1 MPTPKWFQQAKPTCS
16 IVPIRRFVT
25 DTVFALKNG
34 GYGCMFALNGI
45 DDEGLTDE
53 VVEDAMRRIQGA
65 LKSLPEHGRLYQYA
79 RIRKGFDI
87 PRQAH
92 YSNPRV
98 ETALTDRI
106 AFLNETANFRR
117 IELFW
122 VVTVEPPK
130 KNSLGSKALSPQQF
144 ERQTSRS
151 IAQTERSAEMLTVQ
165 LEDLLGLRLLRQ
177 DEAVSFW
184 AYLLNLEPWALTTK
198 LASRERVDTQLVRS
212 SIQWTDEHLRIGRQY
227 AHFFSL
233 LDSPGGSRPNL
244 FGALQSIDTNMILCS
259 QWVPRSRNDVQ
270 KRIGQ
275 LEGFAGIFRHRLLAV
290 AANMRSPQNLE
301 KSVRAKAADKGA
313 DKLADIL
320 NSIDNEGHDFGEYS
334 FFGLVHSRD
343 QQEVLEAMPLVSKAL
358 VDIQAPA
365 TEETQGSLS
374 AYYAMLPGNSS
385 GDAASNFNVRLS
397 WLRDD
402 HNARMAMVF
411 APSIGSTRS
420 DDLDHEYL
428 TVYETRTKTPYF
440 LDPYTEGM
448 RTTLVVGAPR
458 SGKSVNG
465 NNIILHEQKYGGFTF
480 VIDVGGSYESTIRLF
495 DGVVERVGTSGPRI
509 NPFSLEPTEPNL
521 SFLFQFIRLLL
532 LKGGATLS
540 PEDEDAIDK
549 SIRRMYLLAPT
560 VRRLKNM
567 ALAPHLQRYL
577 TKWTEGGAYGKV
589 FDNIHDS
596 LRLARIQSFD
606 FQDVT
611 ENEQDLIEPM
621 LFWILRQINQV
632 IYDPANLGYPK
643 HILFDELWKH
653 LKTRTLLESAIN
665 SLKTGGKHLAG
676 VTLLTQAAQD
686 LGESTAII
694 VNACTTQLFL
704 PDRTFDRAL
713 YQRLFNLN
721 DQEVANLASLAPRE
735 AMLKRSGYSKVLKL
749 NLDPRSYWL
758 FSTKPKDRQRRAQEI
773 AEHGYDRAFEL
784 QNA

>member
-1 MPTPKWFQQAKPTCS
+1 MPTPKWFRQAKPTCS

-25 DTVFALKNG
+25 DSVFALKNG
-34 GYGCMFALNGI
+34 GYGCMFALDGI

-53 VVEDAMRRIQGA
+53 IVEDAMRRVQGA

-87 PRQAH
+87 PRREH

-98 ETALTDRI
+98 ETVITDRI
-106 AFLNETANFRR
+106 EFLNETANFRR

-130 KNSLGSKALSPQQF
+130 KNGFGSKAFSPQQF
-144 ERQTSRS
+144 GRQTSRS
-151 IAQTERSAEMLTVQ
+151 VAQTERTAEMLTVQ

-184 AYLLNLEPWALTTK
+184 AYLLNLEPWALGTK

-212 SIQWTDEHLRIGRQY
+212 SIQWTDEHLRIGKQY
-227 AHFFSL
+227 AQFFSL
-233 LDSPGGSRPNL
+233 LDNPGGSRPNL
-244 FGALQSIDTNMILCS
+244 FGALQSIDANIILCS
-259 QWVPRSRNDVQ
+259 QWIPRTRNDVQ
-270 KRIGQ
+270 KRISQ
-275 LEGFAGIFRHRLLAV
+275 LEGFAGVFRHRLLAV

-301 KSVRAKAADKGA
+301 KSVRAKAADKGS
-313 DKLADIL
+313 DKLADVL

-343 QQEVLEAMPLVSKAL
+343 QQEVLEAMPLVIKAL

-532 LKGGATLS
+532 VKGGATLS

-632 IYDPANLGYPK
+632 IYDPANLAYPK

-665 SLKTGGKHLAG
+665 SLKSGGKHLAG

-686 LGESTAII
+686 LGENTAII

-735 AMLKRSGYSKVLKL
+735 AMLKRAGYSKVLKL
-749 NLDPRSYWL
+749 SLDPRSYWL

-784 QNA
+784 QSA